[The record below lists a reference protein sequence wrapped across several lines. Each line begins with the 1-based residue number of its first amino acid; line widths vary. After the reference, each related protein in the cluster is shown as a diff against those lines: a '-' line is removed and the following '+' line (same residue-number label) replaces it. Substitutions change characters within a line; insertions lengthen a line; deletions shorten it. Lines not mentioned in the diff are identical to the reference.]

1 MRAVHWVVYGSDTLR
16 TTPAMSVKAKNERVR
31 KAKPRRRPVV
41 RGAPRRTRLDTD
53 VRRSQLLE
61 FGKRMFA
68 TRAYEDISIDEVAAT
83 AGVSKGLLFHYFQN
97 KRGFYVETIR
107 ALSLERRRATEPDA
121 SLPPWERLR
130 AALDAH
136 LIHAKRDGAMYVA
149 FCGSGAAISPE
160 VPRILEEHRE
170 AMMHYLLEN
179 LGVPKASPL
188 LRAGLRAWMFM
199 VEGVCLEWIANPSLK
214 QEQLRELLIS
224 GYRALLQRTL
234 ELEPKSADMVNA
246 MVKQTHQ
253 HETKIAAGRS

>member
-1 MRAVHWVVYGSDTLR
+1 MSDKTKK
-16 TTPAMSVKAKNERVR
+16 TGAGKAKG
-31 KAKPRRRPVV
+31 RRSAAA
-41 RGAPRRTRLDTD
+41 RGAPRGTRLDLD

-61 FGKRMFA
+61 FGKRVFA
-68 TRAYEDISIDEVAAT
+68 TRAYDDISIDEVAAT

-107 ALSLERRRATEPDA
+107 AMSVERRRATEPDP
-121 SLPPWERLR
+121 SLPPWQRLR

-170 AMMHYLLEN
+170 AVMQYLLEN
-179 LGVPKASPL
+179 LGISKAAPL

-214 QEQLRELLIS
+214 QDDLRELLIA

-234 ELEPKSADMVNA
+234 ELEPKSAEMVTA
-246 MVKQTHQ
+246 MVKQSQQ
-253 HETKIAAGRS
+253 HETKVAPARDALASRRS